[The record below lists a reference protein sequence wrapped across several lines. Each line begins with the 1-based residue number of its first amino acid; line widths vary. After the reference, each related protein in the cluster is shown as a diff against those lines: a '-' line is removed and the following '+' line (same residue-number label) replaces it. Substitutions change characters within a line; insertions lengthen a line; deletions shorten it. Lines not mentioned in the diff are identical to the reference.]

1 MDAETIV
8 GTILG
13 EELDMVDD
21 DIEQMKHDVTGCYH
35 DSMGPS
41 TGWVSP
47 ELIYNLMMRA
57 AERVIEQTTSKA
69 GDRRLGGAK
78 WHPRS

>member
-21 DIEQMKHDVTGCYH
+21 DIEQMKHDGR
-35 DSMGPS
+35 SSRRLSS
-41 TGWVSP
+41 TSWVSP
-47 ELIYNLMMRA
+47 ELIYNLMMSV
-57 AERVIEQTTSKA
+57 AERAIEQTTSKA
-69 GDRRLGGAK
+69 GE
-78 WHPRS
+78 